1 MPHCLSQTNRGKN
14 VQSIAARTISIL
26 KPARGKYSTVLLSE
40 GETAEVNGA
49 GQHSLFLLIHGPRG
63 NWIIFDSISEPA
75 DADSAGMLVLTGP
88 DKTVYRRSHEP
99 RVYAIQPSQP
109 DLVDG
114 EMVKIGVMGV
124 DAMLKPLDNPAIVGN
139 NSDFDVIERVLPG
152 VIDRCDLRFVAGQGL
167 VSSASR
173 SVAR

>member
-1 MPHCLSQTNRGKN
+1 MRFA
-14 VQSIAARTISIL
+14 SIVMIMISL
-26 KPARGKYSTVLLSE
+26 LETSVLAVSPTRVCGKYSTVLLSE

-49 GQHSLFLLIHGPRG
+49 GQYSLFLLIHGPRG
-63 NWIIFDSISEPA
+63 NWIFFDSMSEPA

-99 RVYAIQPSQP
+99 RIYAIQPSQP

-114 EMVKIGVMGV
+114 KMVKIGVMGV
-124 DAMLKPLDNPAIVGN
+124 DAMRKPLDNPAIVGN

-152 VIDRCDLRFVAGQGL
+152 VTDRCDLRFVAGQGL